1 MLLTNPPPQ
10 VDSKLLLRP
19 LAIKALKDLIC
30 ICFFIVLFFLNYL
43 SVAVSTIKL
52 LFVFL
57 YDVIGSSVFHNY
69 DGYTV
74 ETYGSI
80 C

>member
-1 MLLTNPPPQ
+1 MYL
-10 VDSKLLLRP
+10 
-19 LAIKALKDLIC
+19 
-30 ICFFIVLFFLNYL
+30 FFIVLFFLNYL